1 MRGFDDYLTTAQAAE
16 VMNVTKTTLESWR
29 WNGKG
34 PAYVRL
40 GKVVRYGRA
49 AIQEFIEA
57 NVHTSIESQMRA
69 GNLGARPA
77 FREVGFLKETADQ
90 RKARLT
96 AQRELVAR
104 IGRDMRLKDEPRSKR
119 KPGMYPVA
127 SAVSKALK
135 TEA

>member
-29 WNGKG
+29 WSGKG

-57 NVHTSIESQMRA
+57 NVYTSIESRMSA
-69 GNLGARPA
+69 GNLGVRPA
-77 FREVGFLKETADQ
+77 FREVGFTKETADQ

-96 AQRELVAR
+96 GQRELVAR
-104 IGRDMRLKDEPRSKR
+104 IGRDIRLKGELSSKR
-119 KPGMYPVA
+119 KTGNHDGA
-127 SAVSKALK
+127 S
-135 TEA
+135 